1 MIDKNEYNNFFIA
14 NLHFLL
20 KKAQVKST
28 TTFFI
33 VAYLRFKFVSFK
45 VFDYS
50 ADSSDSSDSSVVSS
64 DSDESD
70 SSSPSSVHAAT
81 SPPLLASANFSATSS
96 VWYNSTTLANNLL
109 SSLSPFTAIMFL
121 LLCGKSA

>member
-64 DSDESD
+64 DS
-70 SSSPSSVHAAT
+70 SSPSSVHAGT

-96 VWYNSTTLANNLL
+96 VWYNSTTLANNSL
-109 SSLSPFTAIMFL
+109 SALSPFTAIMFL
-121 LLCGKSA
+121 